1 MDNIR
6 AEGNFHTRCIVE
18 RTNTAE
24 IRLEEQSEKADNC
37 WETLGDEIQLKGA
50 WLGSVALPRIG
61 FLFCMRAL
69 FSPWLLGAHLFVSG
83 MTSARRLQSTGSFT
97 SLGR

>member
-24 IRLEEQSEKADNC
+24 IRLEEQSEKAASC
-37 WETLGDEIQLKGA
+37 WENLLNEIQLKGPYNRNRHKNRMKRSGQA
-50 WLGSVALPRIG
+50 WLVCVKNINCNIPT
-61 FLFCMRAL
+61 M
-69 FSPWLLGAHLFVSG
+69 
-83 MTSARRLQSTGSFT
+83 
-97 SLGR
+97 